1 MSSDVENTSNRNE
14 FPLKVSGLSLRDG
27 VRSSEGARRRELH
40 LHKESQLRSLSPY
53 GRRHRGRPQTR

>member
-40 LHKESQLRSLSPY
+40 LHKESQLRSPY
-53 GRRHRGRPQTR
+53 GRRRRGTPQTR